1 MMFRREQK
9 IQVFVSISPQGSSS
23 LQTAKYNKLLDRYIN
38 KAVPTATDKKES
50 KFKVHKLLQD
60 ILQVG
65 DSIYNGS
72 LECAGST
79 STNTKVGKADEFD
92 INLHLNLSL
101 LQVDKLSPIR
111 YTFFDEVRISEC
123 YFKKRIKP

>member
-60 ILQVG
+60 ILQVE

-72 LECAGST
+72 LEGAGST

-92 INLHLNLSL
+92 INLHLNLGTIE
-101 LQVDKLSPIR
+101 VDES
-111 YTFFDEVRISEC
+111 SQ
-123 YFKKRIKP
+123 IKYIFSNKVII